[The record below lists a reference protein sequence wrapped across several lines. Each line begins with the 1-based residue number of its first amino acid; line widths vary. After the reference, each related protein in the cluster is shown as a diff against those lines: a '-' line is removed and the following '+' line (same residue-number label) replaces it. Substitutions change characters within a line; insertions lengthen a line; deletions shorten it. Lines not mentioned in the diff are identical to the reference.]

1 MLLEPTHTKL
11 LILKISLQMDN
22 AMIKMMVEKKKSF
35 QAVIN
40 EFLQ

>member
-22 AMIKMMVEKKKSF
+22 AMIKMMVEKKSL